1 MLSGTI
7 SRAFA
12 QTILGLLKDDR
23 ELISKGVEIDK
34 KVA

>member
-1 MLSGTI
+1 MIFFFVDDIYMT
-7 SRAFA
+7 
-12 QTILGLLKDDR
+12 LLKILIVIAG

>member
-1 MLSGTI
+1 VCDLLSYRIGI
-7 SRAFA
+7 NQF
-12 QTILGLLKDDR
+12 